1 MRDVLRETT
10 GARKATVDL
19 KPQLRAMGAADR
31 AAANPSLLSTA
42 ALSFGNRLNS
52 IGVVGGE
59 VVDVRVAGWLLRPDA
74 ADLAC
79 AVTVGWAKIGEE
91 LTKNSSSVKKSL
103 AETILRF
110 YHGFSDGV
118 DAASVRAA
126 ARWTL
131 GRTRTSRSHASAASA
146 ALTAAACLA
155 ADVAAIVPRFGS
167 VNVLVNPK
175 TKNQNVS
182 SDAKLGDV
190 LRDAEMRLVPALA
203 QMEAT
208 GVAFDP
214 SVLCR
219 QMRQANR
226 RLREIEREADALV
239 SKQVPGAE
247 PAFSLASSADV
258 ARVLFENL
266 KLPPPPCAVVQCG
279 NGRRRLRANAEVL
292 AALKDQ
298 SDLPALVLEHRT
310 LSRCVAMADE
320 MVELALGG
328 ARRDEGNSSRGKITR
343 LRGAIHQTNTE
354 TGRLAME
361 EPNLQTV
368 PKPRTFRMADAYDGR
383 PGIIAPEGS
392 ATKAHKTR
400 EPSPGTEV
408 GSEETLS
415 VRNAFVAPPGAV
427 LLSADYRQLELR
439 VMAHMSG
446 DEGLVRAFNHEGAP
460 PHHPDADPF
469 RFLASRWRGV
479 EVGKVSDADRAVAKQ
494 VSDGQSP
501 DFPVTRYYSHFL
513 STTRTKTKR
522 KGTDD
527 QSPPPKNNGSSRTAC
542 CTAPGQ
548 LGSRRRWA

>member
-1 MRDVLRETT
+1 MR
-10 GARKATVDL
+10 
-19 KPQLRAMGAADR
+19 
-31 AAANPSLLSTA
+31 
-42 ALSFGNRLNS
+42 S
-52 IGVVGGE
+52 IGAVGGE

-79 AVTVGWAKIGEE
+79 AVTVGWAKLGEE
-91 LTKNSSSVKKSL
+91 LTKNSSGGVKKSL
-103 AETILRF
+103 GETILRF
-110 YHGFSDGV
+110 YTAHGV
-118 DAASVRAA
+118 DASSVRAA

-155 ADVAAIVPRFGS
+155 ADVAAIVPRLGS
-167 VNVLVNPK
+167 GK
-175 TKNQNVS
+175 VS
-182 SDAKLGDV
+182 SGENSATSESDAKLGV
-190 LRDAEMRLVPALA
+190 ALRDAEMRLVPALA

-214 SVLCR
+214 SVLCG
-219 QMRQANR
+219 QIRQANR
-226 RLREIEREADALV
+226 RLSEIEREADALV
-239 SKQVPGAE
+239 KKAVPGAE
-247 PAFSLASSADV
+247 PVSLASSADV
-258 ARVLFENL
+258 ARVLFEHL
-266 KLPPPPCAVVQCG
+266 KLPIPPCAVVQCG
-279 NGRRRLRANAEVL
+279 PAGRRRLRANAEVL

-298 SDLPALVLEHRT
+298 SDLPGLVLEHRT

-328 ARRDEGNSSRGKITR
+328 AERESHREGKITR

-368 PKPRTFRMADAYDGR
+368 PKPRTFRMAEAYDGR
-383 PGIIAPEGS
+383 PEMSPEGR
-392 ATKAHKTR
+392 AKKAQSR

-408 GSEETLS
+408 GSEETLC

-439 VMAHMSG
+439 VMAHLSG

-479 EVGKVSDADRAVAKQ
+479 AVGEVSDADRAVAKQ
-494 VSDGQSP
+494 VSE
-501 DFPVTRYYSHFL
+501 
-513 STTRTKTKR
+513 
-522 KGTDD
+522 
-527 QSPPPKNNGSSRTAC
+527 
-542 CTAPGQ
+542 
-548 LGSRRRWA
+548 